1 MLLTLEMLL
10 YTLHSVLVQ
19 VIVQDK
25 EQWRAG
31 TSKSSHEVSF
41 YTYKASIILLTLQAQ
56 WAEICTNPNRNRG
69 LFTVIY
75 FLPSLFGVLL

>member
-31 TSKSSHEVSF
+31 TSKSSQEVSF
-41 YTYKASIILLTLQAQ
+41 YTCKASIILLILQTQ